1 MPSQWGCLPRGHRD
15 PAGSWEPEGPRGSAS
30 SSLSAAASP
39 WETELRAT
47 SRWPAPPLP
56 CFPSAG
62 GLPPPATP
70 CRAPSPVRPRPPGPA
85 QGVASATSDL
95 SPVSQKATLGSLC
108 LLKAQILHPYFFP
121 LTKCGNMG
129 LIRVLYMFTTTQ
141 YDLRI
146 KEKSI
151 SARKHSC
158 ILFSIKE
165 KSISLRGQ
173 VGVHNLLFPTCL
185 IGLVLNQVRKSIRK
199 HFTNVSSHGFTH
211 THTHT
216 HNTLEVFSSNSQSP
230 CAWGPRS
237 KTGGAGYR
245 AESLSFA
252 A

>member
-1 MPSQWGCLPRGHRD
+1 MDLEGGGCINLGIVLMD
-15 PAGSWEPEGPRGSAS
+15 P
-30 SSLSAAASP
+30 
-39 WETELRAT
+39 
-47 SRWPAPPLP
+47 
-56 CFPSAG
+56 C
-62 GLPPPATP
+62 TP

-85 QGVASATSDL
+85 QGVASATLDL

-121 LTKCGNMG
+121 LTKCSNMG

-165 KSISLRGQ
+165 KSISLCGQ

-216 HNTLEVFSSNSQSP
+216 HTTHWKSFPRTRKALVRGGHGAKPEVPGTGQNRSRLPPNS
-230 CAWGPRS
+230 R
-237 KTGGAGYR
+237 
-245 AESLSFA
+245 
-252 A
+252 